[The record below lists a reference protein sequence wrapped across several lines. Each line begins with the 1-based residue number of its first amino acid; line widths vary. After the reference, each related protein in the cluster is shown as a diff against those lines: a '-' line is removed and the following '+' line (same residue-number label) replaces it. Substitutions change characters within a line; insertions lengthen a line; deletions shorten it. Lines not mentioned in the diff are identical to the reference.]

1 MNDLVGR
8 VVTALSGHD
17 KGRRY
22 LVIDEESKAVLLADG
37 KHWRLNKPK
46 RKNKK
51 HIRPMREDFLTDPEA
66 MTDGRLRRWLNAIP
80 DSADNETVS

>member
-1 MNDLVGR
+1 MNELVGR

-22 LVIDEESKAVLLADG
+22 LVIAEESKAVLLADG
-37 KHWRLNKPK
+37 KHRRLNKPK
-46 RKNKK
+46 HKNKK
-51 HIRPMREDFLTDPEA
+51 HVRPMREDYRTDPEA

-80 DSADNETVS
+80 ASADHETVS